1 MVAVAVVVVVV
12 LLLLLLLL
20 LGLLTAE
27 GPVFLDS
34 SWLVLKPLAALLTSV
49 QQLSPLQ
56 GPSGSYKDR

>member
-12 LLLLLLLL
+12 LLLLL